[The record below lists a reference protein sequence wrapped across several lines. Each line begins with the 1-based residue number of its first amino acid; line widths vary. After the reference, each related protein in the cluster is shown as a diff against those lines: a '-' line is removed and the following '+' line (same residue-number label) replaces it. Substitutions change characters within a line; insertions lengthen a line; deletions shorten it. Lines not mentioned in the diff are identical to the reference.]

1 MSCGVSSVEVVVKIS
16 CMYDR
21 LPLLKSTIAAINMA
35 RASAAVR
42 KVQQTSVDILF
53 LSGMGSSSAERIV

>member
-1 MSCGVSSVEVVVKIS
+1 
-16 CMYDR
+16 MYDK
-21 LPLLKSTIAAINMA
+21 LPLLKSMIAAIKRV

-53 LSGMGSSSAERIV
+53 LSGMGSSSGERIV